1 MEADNKVDDRLVD
14 DTLADGI
21 RVDAPRL
28 ADGFQEDVFQV
39 DGGRAA
45 GHQEGATPGD
55 VHLGDEHQPMDGW
68 KVVVLQMACWA
79 QLQEVSQA

>member
-1 MEADNKVDDRLVD
+1 MD
-14 DTLADGI
+14 DTLAGGI

-45 GHQEGATPGD
+45 GHQEGVTPGD
-55 VHLGDEHQPMDGW
+55 VHLGDEHLGDEHQPMDGW